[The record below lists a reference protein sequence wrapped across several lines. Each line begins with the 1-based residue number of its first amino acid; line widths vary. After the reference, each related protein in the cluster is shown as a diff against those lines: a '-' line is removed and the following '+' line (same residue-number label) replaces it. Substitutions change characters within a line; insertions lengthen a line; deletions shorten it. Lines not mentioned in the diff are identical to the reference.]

1 MATVYVT
8 LVGQPMDIFR
18 LNEHLK
24 YHTKPEGF
32 QEVTDKMMEVVDK
45 KANIFK
51 AKFQVVI

>member
-1 MATVYVT
+1 MAILFVT

-18 LNEHLK
+18 MNEHLR

-32 QEVTDKMMEVVDK
+32 QEVTDKMLKIVDK
-45 KANIFK
+45 KTNTFK